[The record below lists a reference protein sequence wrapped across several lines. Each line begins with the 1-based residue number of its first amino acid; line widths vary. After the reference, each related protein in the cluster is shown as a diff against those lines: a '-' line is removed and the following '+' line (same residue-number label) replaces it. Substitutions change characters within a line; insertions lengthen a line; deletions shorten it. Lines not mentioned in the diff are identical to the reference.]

1 MLITLL
7 LLSLLLH
14 LLNGLFSKTTC
25 VSRYKKGKTSLD
37 LNEARNYVV
46 LGWQWHQLDH
56 KQTICTLL
64 QTDNHTNTSPL
75 NFYTSDDLPG
85 AKQCKNTEGKKTQ
98 TNTAHPWK
106 KLLKCI
112 KITDGKSEKS
122 AKPSVAIGRIYM
134 MHPVQPMLKI

>member
-14 LLNGLFSKTTC
+14 LFNGLFSKTTC

-64 QTDNHTNTSPL
+64 QTDNHTSTSPL

-98 TNTAHPWK
+98 TNTAHPWR
-106 KLLKCI
+106 KL
-112 KITDGKSEKS
+112 
-122 AKPSVAIGRIYM
+122 
-134 MHPVQPMLKI
+134 